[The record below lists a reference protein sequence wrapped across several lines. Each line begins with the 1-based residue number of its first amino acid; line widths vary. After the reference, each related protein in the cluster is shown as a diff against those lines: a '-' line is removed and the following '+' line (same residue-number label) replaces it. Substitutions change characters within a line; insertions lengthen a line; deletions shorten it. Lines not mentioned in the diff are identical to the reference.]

1 MKESMKAK
9 VKLPLESAQRDA
21 LIGRIVQRLND
32 LDDQS
37 LLRLAETVRE
47 PEASPEIVAESIEQ
61 TVSRRRFMMALL
73 GGGAL
78 ATTAGAV
85 AAWQWGAQNSG
96 LLVAQV
102 RQLTDE
108 IERLLGLL
116 GLYQKLDEVP
126 IDDRA
131 LTGLK
136 IVGASL
142 GLAAGAARL
151 VRDGA
156 QIVKDALRR
165 FEASLPRIRASLA
178 WLEGLLMDL
187 SSKLHLLE
195 DAIGRALDQV
205 SQITD
210 ALGAFFDTL
219 LGLLPFGMGEKAR
232 EALDRINDLISSIP
246 QLIENLN
253 LNILIPLREEWFSD
267 EKGKGLTAWLIEP
280 LITRLLDPIEALMDR
295 VAALNTSWDR
305 DLNQP
310 VAEAIRQRATL
321 RQEIADYKARYRL
334 QESAEQMLARSK
346 TSGS

>member
-1 MKESMKAK
+1 MMTEA
-9 VKLPLESAQRDA
+9 KLPLESVQRDA
-21 LIGRIVQRLND
+21 LIGHIVRRLNA
-32 LDDQS
+32 LDDQT
-37 LLRLAETVRE
+37 LLHLAETARE
-47 PEASPEIVAESIEQ
+47 PEARPEAVAETIEQ

-73 GGGAL
+73 SGGAV

-85 AAWQWGAQNSG
+85 AAWQWGTQNSG
-96 LLVAQV
+96 LLLAQV

-126 IDDRA
+126 IDDLA
-131 LTGLK
+131 LSGLK
-136 IVGASL
+136 IVGTSL
-142 GLAAGAARL
+142 GLTAGVARL

-156 QIVKDALRR
+156 QIVEDALRR
-165 FEASLPRIRASLA
+165 FESSFPRIRDSLT
-178 WLEGLLMDL
+178 WLEGVLQDL
-187 SSKLHLLE
+187 SGKLRLLE

-219 LGLLPFGMGEKAR
+219 LSLLPFGMGEKAR
-232 EALDRINDLISSIP
+232 EVLDRINDLISSIP

-267 EKGKGLTAWLIEP
+267 DKNKGLRAWLIDP
-280 LITRLLDPIEALMDR
+280 LIMRLLDPIEDLMDSM
-295 VAALNTSWDR
+295 ADLNTSWDR

-310 VAEAIRQRATL
+310 VTETVRQRAVV
-321 RQEIADYKARYRL
+321 RQEITDYKVRYRL
-334 QESAEQMLARSK
+334 QKPAEQMLARFRA
-346 TSGS
+346 TSEL